1 VGPAGQLWHLTL
13 RRHDTP
19 KDPEPPE
26 QSFLCECGAR
36 FDSQDE
42 YLKHRSAH
50 EGKGDATV
58 ASSTHLTRKDIEKGE
73 QGQTEEERREW
84 QQVQRKEQM

>member
-1 VGPAGQLWHLTL
+1 M
-13 RRHDTP
+13 P
-19 KDPEPPE
+19 KDPEPVE
-26 QSFLCECGAR
+26 HSFLCECGAR

>member
-1 VGPAGQLWHLTL
+1 MA
-13 RRHDTP
+13 
-19 KDPEPPE
+19 KEPEPTE

-36 FDSQDE
+36 FDSRDE

-50 EGKGDATV
+50 EGKDDAPV
-58 ASSTHLTRKDIEKGE
+58 ASSPHLTQKEIEKGE

-84 QQVQRKEQM
+84 QHTQRKEQA